1 MGRRRRSK
9 TARIMHRST
18 LKKINIALC
27 ITVAVL
33 IVALMFLMMK
43 RKEAVAQADNARQ
56 TYEETLSQYSYEGLL
71 QKDAELQRQID
82 KLNSEISDKTEE
94 INDFTEMVTKAKN
107 RTNAANRFC
116 ELAEKYLE
124 LLNEGR

>member
-1 MGRRRRSK
+1 
-9 TARIMHRST
+9 MHRST